1 MGVIR
6 NFAKIS
12 REVKQQDS
20 KVAESGNEALKI
32 VHAFALTRGDLPFNF
47 QVLSSTV
54 IRVYRLQGWRSNW
67 YSARTNPP
75 GPIPSLLN
83 QMEHHTARV
92 NIALSVR
99 TFISAVVTSKGLIYN
114 T

>member
-54 IRVYRLQGWRSNW
+54 IRV
-67 YSARTNPP
+67 
-75 GPIPSLLN
+75 
-83 QMEHHTARV
+83 
-92 NIALSVR
+92 
-99 TFISAVVTSKGLIYN
+99 
-114 T
+114 